1 MTTRAYPVGPVG
13 ARAEPSVARASER
26 TREAHHPVQGERA
39 RRILNIIVAFLA
51 IVVMVPA
58 MAIIALA
65 VKFSSPGPVK
75 YTQTRI
81 GLDRRRRGSG
91 TNTGTRRRD
100 LGGQPFRIFKFRTM
114 RVQAV
119 ETERWAAAGDTRI
132 TPVGKVLRQY
142 RVDELPQLFNVL
154 RGDMNVVGPRP
165 EQPAIFARL
174 RGRINRYSH
183 RQVVRPGITGWAQ
196 VNLAYDQTEDDARRK
211 LQYDLEYIGKQS
223 AVEDLRIMAR
233 TVPVMLGKKGA
244 Q

>member
-1 MTTRAYPVGPVG
+1 MTTRAYPVGASP
-13 ARAEPSVARASER
+13 EPTVARPS
-26 TREAHHPVQGERA
+26 ERA
-39 RRILNIIVAFLA
+39 RELADPPLRSERGRRVLNILVAAVALLVT
-51 IVVMVPA
+51 IPLMLV
-58 MAIIALA
+58 IALV
-65 VKFSSPGPVK
+65 VKLSSPGPVK

-114 RVQAV
+114 RVQAE
-119 ETERWAAAGDTRI
+119 ETERWAAAGDERI
-132 TPVGKVLRQY
+132 TPVGRVLRQY
-142 RVDELPQLFNVL
+142 RVDELPQLINVL

-174 RGRINRYSH
+174 RGRINRYSK

-196 VNLAYDQTEDDARRK
+196 VNLAYDQSEEDARRK
-211 LQYDLEYIGKQS
+211 LQYDLEYIANQS

-233 TVPVMLGKKGA
+233 TLPVMLGKKGA
-244 Q
+244 H

>member
-1 MTTRAYPVGPVG
+1 MTTRAYPLG
-13 ARAEPSVARASER
+13 ATPESPVARTSER
-26 TREAHHPVQGERA
+26 AREADQPVASDRG
-39 RRILNIIVAFLA
+39 RRILNILVAFFA
-51 IVVMVPA
+51 IVIMVPV
-58 MAIIALA
+58 MALIAIA
-65 VKFSSPGPVK
+65 VKLSSPGPVK

-114 RVQAV
+114 RVQAQ

-132 TPVGKVLRQY
+132 TSVGKVLRQY

-174 RGRINRYSH
+174 RGRINRYSR
-183 RQVVRPGITGWAQ
+183 RQLVRPGITGWAQ